1 MLQFGEPKPG
11 LTYVE
16 RPAAFGIA
24 ERNGK
29 VALVEIARDGGLY
42 WDLPG
47 GAIDPGEDEARALV
61 REFGEETGLK
71 VRLGARVVNVA
82 QRFLKQGGDPANNR
96 GGIYEMIVEGED
108 AALKI
113 EDDHT
118 LVWRDPGEALTCLR
132 HEAHAVALLFWL
144 RRRVGS
150 SSDAA

>member
-1 MLQFGEPKPG
+1 MLQFGEPKSG

-24 ERNGK
+24 GRDGK
-29 VALVEIARDGGLY
+29 VALVEVVRDGGRH

-47 GAIDPGEDEARALV
+47 GAIDPGEDEAKALV

-71 VRLGARVVNVA
+71 VSLGRRVVNVA
-82 QRFLKQGGDPANNR
+82 QRFLKDPKTPVNNR
-96 GGIYEMIVEGED
+96 GGVYEVIVDGED

-118 LVWRDPGEALTCLR
+118 LVWLDPGEALTCLR
-132 HEAHAVALLFWL
+132 HEAHAVALLFWM
-144 RRRVGS
+144 RAR
-150 SSDAA
+150 AA